1 MKDPARLRRSAA
13 VSNFIIPTVIE
24 QTHRGERG
32 WDIFSRL
39 LKDRII
45 FLGTR
50 DQRRRRQ
57 HHHRPAAVPRERGPG
72 QGHHALHQLARAG
85 RSPRAW
91 RSTTPCSTC
100 GRDVATICIGQAAS
114 MGAFLLAAG
123 AKGKRYALPHAR
135 IMIHQPL
142 GGFSGPGDRHRHPRP
157 GDPAD
162 ARHAERAPGQA
173 HRPADRHASRTTPS
187 ATTS

>member
-1 MKDPARLRRSAA
+1 MKDSRIRRHAPH
-13 VSNFIIPTVIE
+13 NFIIPTVIE

-50 DQRRRRQ
+50 GQRRHRQ

-85 RSPRAW
+85 W
-91 RSTTPCSTC
+91 
-100 GRDVATICIGQAAS
+100 
-114 MGAFLLAAG
+114 
-123 AKGKRYALPHAR
+123 
-135 IMIHQPL
+135 
-142 GGFSGPGDRHRHPRP
+142 
-157 GDPAD
+157 
-162 ARHAERAPGQA
+162 
-173 HRPADRHASRTTPS
+173 
-187 ATTS
+187 